1 MALII
6 NLVVGLIAFYFA
18 YRFALNKQMVV
29 TVSQCDN
36 CIDTTEADTVDQVG

>member
-6 NLVVGLIAFYFA
+6 NLVIGLIAFYFA

-29 TVSQCDN
+29 TLPWDKRYEYVCNQNLSFL
-36 CIDTTEADTVDQVG
+36 I